1 MERQNYS
8 IGAFRK
14 FVLLQPR
21 NITNICY
28 LLSYGSVLGAVF
40 ASMFPVRY
48 RCLVEILIL
57 TIDYQ
62 DNIERLVMDGVIDSE
77 NYFASKLD
85 VNCPPKVHGSYP
97 SLYSSLVQ

>member
-1 MERQNYS
+1 MERQKYS

-14 FVLLQPR
+14 FVLLWPR

-40 ASMFPVRY
+40 ASMFPVRH
-48 RCLVEILIL
+48 RCLLEILIL
-57 TIDYQ
+57 TINYQ
-62 DNIERLVMDGVIDSE
+62 DNIERLVIDGVVDSE
-77 NYFASKLD
+77 NYFASKLV
-85 VNCPPKVHGSYP
+85 VNSPLKVHGFYP

>member
-1 MERQNYS
+1 MVGQKYS

-40 ASMFPVRY
+40 ASMFPVRHQ
-48 RCLVEILIL
+48 CFLEDLILI
-57 TIDYQ
+57 IDHQ
-62 DNIERLVMDGVIDSE
+62 DNIERLVIDGVLNSE
-77 NYFASKLD
+77 DYFASKLHVKFPRIVFV
-85 VNCPPKVHGSYP
+85 VNP
-97 SLYSSLVQ
+97 SLYSFLAQ